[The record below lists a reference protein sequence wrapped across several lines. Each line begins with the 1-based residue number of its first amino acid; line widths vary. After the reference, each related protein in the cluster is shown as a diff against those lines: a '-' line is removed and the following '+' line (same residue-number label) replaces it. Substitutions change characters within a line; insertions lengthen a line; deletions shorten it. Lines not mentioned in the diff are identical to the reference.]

1 MVRMKICG
9 ITNYEDASM
18 AVKVGACAV
27 GFIFAESP
35 RRIEPEKV
43 REIISLLPPFVQTV
57 GVFVNEE
64 LLRIREIIDFCGLD
78 MVQLHGDEPPDFCRE
93 LMPRTIKAVRFKD
106 ESSLKLIKTYYGM
119 VRGVLFDT
127 YSKEKRGG
135 TGKSFD
141 WDLAL
146 KGKEMGI
153 PVILAGGLMSWNI
166 EEAFS
171 VVRPY
176 ALDVNSGVEERPGK
190 KDPVLMKSLARAVRR
205 IEIGGLTNGLE
216 PLLRTIRW
224 VLSP

>member
-1 MVRMKICG
+1 MVRIKICG
-9 ITNYEDASM
+9 ITNYEDAVM
-18 AVKVGACAV
+18 AVKVGACAL

-43 REIISLLPPFVQTV
+43 REIISKLPPFVQTV
-57 GVFVNEE
+57 GVFVDEE
-64 LLRIREIIDFCGLD
+64 LLKIREIIDFCGLD

-93 LMPRTIKAVRFKD
+93 LMPRAIKAVRFKD
-106 ESSLKLIKTYYGM
+106 ESSLKLINTYYGM

-153 PVILAGGLMSWNI
+153 PVILAGGLMSSNI

-176 ALDVNSGVEERPGK
+176 ALDVNSGVEDRPGK

-205 IEIGGLTNGLE
+205 IEIGGLTDG
-216 PLLRTIRW
+216 
-224 VLSP
+224 

>member
-205 IEIGGLTNGLE
+205 IEIGGLTDG
-216 PLLRTIRW
+216 
-224 VLSP
+224 